1 MPDGTVKKFKARIVI
16 AAQNFTPGEDHA
28 INCFAPTATVTS
40 VREEVNACIQE
51 DRECK
56 SIDIGQA
63 FTRCKRD
70 RPLFSR
76 APPGRDRCY
85 TPDGEELFYE
95 YCTAHYGP
103 QSSPRQ
109 WAGEI
114 HNHLVAQGFRQCRTS
129 ECCMYVM
136 ERDGAQLRYILYV
149 DDLMCSYPACHVNPA
164 GERMHLKVIKSLQD
178 RYELLKSDGTL
189 EDGLTDC
196 NAFIGLN
203 FTWSA
208 WVDGH
213 REQCA
218 IDMPNKLSSLLRAY
232 DFEVCRATHTP
243 SVPNTIIKH
252 DEPIPEGPAGD
263 DERARAAAFQPR
275 AFVGLALWI
284 ERGYR
289 PDIAYQVGALSRV
302 THCFNDK
309 HIAAAKHLLRYLN
322 TTKDL
327 KLIYRRNPDVRSRV
341 PEMWVDADYLP
352 DYGDTTD
359 NYRSTT
365 AWLAIANGTAVSWKS
380 QRQPRLAQ
388 SSTESE
394 YYAAA
399 DAVKEAARIRALHD
413 DLGYR
418 TGPTTVHEDNQSCIK
433 QSQNP
438 CDREGQKH
446 IDVRAHYLREQTHA
460 GNVVMKYVSTSLQ
473 IADCLSK
480 NLPRPAFELHRK
492 AMGLA
497 VK

>member
-40 VREEVNACIQE
+40 VREEVNACVQE

-136 ERDGAQLRYILYV
+136 EQDGAQLRYILYV

-164 GERMHLKVIKSLQD
+164 GEQMHLKVIKSLQD
-178 RYELLKSDGTL
+178 RFELLKSNGEL

-196 NAFIGLN
+196 DAFIGLN
-203 FTWSA
+203 FTWSP

-218 IDMPNKLSSLLRAY
+218 VDMPNKLSSLLRAY
-232 DFEVCRATHTP
+232 DFEVCRATH
-243 SVPNTIIKH
+243 
-252 DEPIPEGPAGD
+252 
-263 DERARAAAFQPR
+263 
-275 AFVGLALWI
+275 
-284 ERGYR
+284 
-289 PDIAYQVGALSRV
+289 
-302 THCFNDK
+302 
-309 HIAAAKHLLRYLN
+309 
-322 TTKDL
+322 
-327 KLIYRRNPDVRSRV
+327 
-341 PEMWVDADYLP
+341 
-352 DYGDTTD
+352 
-359 NYRSTT
+359 
-365 AWLAIANGTAVSWKS
+365 VSWKS

-460 GNVVMKYVSTSLQ
+460 GNVVMEYVSTSLQ

-497 VK
+497 VE